1 MTPANSWRASSNRTT
16 DRRPRRS
23 RARMGRIVG
32 AGVRRKQMVE
42 FRYFNKEYKKV
53 VNKTFSDT
61 IVFFKDNWNDYSYYI
76 TFHVYYYGK
85 MVMKDTL
92 VVIGFM
98 KLK

>member
-1 MTPANSWRASSNRTT
+1 
-16 DRRPRRS
+16 
-23 RARMGRIVG
+23 
-32 AGVRRKQMVE
+32 MVE

-61 IVFFKDNWNDYSYYI
+61 IVFLKIIGMTIVI
-76 TFHVYYYGK
+76 TLLFMFITMEK